1 MRLIQGKKT
10 QGSHWVFKRLQKS
23 WGYYFD
29 MKIWGIVFIVF
40 GVFWTVAGFLSY
52 KSDIQL
58 GIAVTGICMAGIGGV
73 LVALSSIKKDLMSI
87 WLWVKE
93 IEKK

>member
-1 MRLIQGKKT
+1 
-10 QGSHWVFKRLQKS
+10 
-23 WGYYFD
+23 
-29 MKIWGIVFIVF
+29 MKMWGIVFIMF
-40 GVFWTVAGFLSY
+40 GVFWTIAGFVSY

-73 LVALSSIKKDLMSI
+73 LIAQASIKSDLLNI
-87 WLWVKE
+87 WLWIKE

>member
-1 MRLIQGKKT
+1 
-10 QGSHWVFKRLQKS
+10 
-23 WGYYFD
+23 
-29 MKIWGIVFIVF
+29 MKIWGVVFILF
-40 GVFWTVAGFLSY
+40 GVFWAIAGFVLY

-73 LVALSSIKKDLMSI
+73 LIAQASIKNDLMNI
-87 WLWVKE
+87 WLWIKE

>member
-1 MRLIQGKKT
+1 
-10 QGSHWVFKRLQKS
+10 
-23 WGYYFD
+23 
-29 MKIWGIVFIVF
+29 MKIWGIVFVMF
-40 GVFWTVAGFLSY
+40 GVFWTIAGFVSY

-73 LVALSSIKKDLMSI
+73 LIAQASIKSDLLNI
-87 WLWVKE
+87 WLWIKE

>member
-1 MRLIQGKKT
+1 
-10 QGSHWVFKRLQKS
+10 
-23 WGYYFD
+23 
-29 MKIWGIVFIVF
+29 MKNWGIAFIVF
-40 GVFWTVAGFLSY
+40 GVFWTIAGFVSY

-58 GIAVTGICMAGIGGV
+58 GIALSGICMAGIGGV
-73 LVALSSIKKDLMSI
+73 LIAQSAIKDDLMNI

>member
-1 MRLIQGKKT
+1 
-10 QGSHWVFKRLQKS
+10 
-23 WGYYFD
+23 
-29 MKIWGIVFIVF
+29 MKLWGIVLIVF
-40 GVFWTVAGFLSY
+40 GVFWTIAGFLSY

-73 LVALSSIKKDLMSI
+73 LVSLSFIKKDLYNI
-87 WLWVKE
+87 FLWIKE

>member
-1 MRLIQGKKT
+1 
-10 QGSHWVFKRLQKS
+10 
-23 WGYYFD
+23 

-40 GVFWTVAGFLSY
+40 GVFWAILGFFSY

-73 LVALSSIKKDLMSI
+73 LIALASIKKDLLSI
-87 WLWVKE
+87 WLWIKE

>member
-1 MRLIQGKKT
+1 
-10 QGSHWVFKRLQKS
+10 
-23 WGYYFD
+23 

-40 GVFWTVAGFLSY
+40 GVFWTFVGFLSY
-52 KSDIQL
+52 ASDIQL

-73 LVALSSIKKDLMSI
+73 LIAQASIKKDLVNI

>member
-1 MRLIQGKKT
+1 
-10 QGSHWVFKRLQKS
+10 
-23 WGYYFD
+23 

-40 GVFWTVAGFLSY
+40 GVFWTIAGFLSY

-58 GIAVTGICMAGIGGV
+58 AIAVNGICMAGIGGV
-73 LVALSSIKKDLMSI
+73 LIAQASIKKDLMNV
-87 WLWVKE
+87 WLWIKE

>member
-1 MRLIQGKKT
+1 
-10 QGSHWVFKRLQKS
+10 
-23 WGYYFD
+23 

-40 GVFWTVAGFLSY
+40 GVFWTIAGFLSY

-73 LVALSSIKKDLMSI
+73 LIAMALIKKDLLNI
-87 WLWVKE
+87 WLWIKE